1 MSVGKQIGQSM
12 KMKVGMWAAVNKEK
26 FKGKNL
32 KEAAKLVKDGMG
44 ATITASTAKDLFRAL
59 ELEPRVGKRGGS
71 TITSIHSHHR
81 LRMLARVVAEGF
93 AELGLDPDPRLAALC
108 SGDALP
114 GEEEATPANGKAKD

>member
-114 GEEEATPANGKAKD
+114 GEETPPANGKAKD